1 MICPRVPGSNV
12 ICVLFRQ
19 DWGNASGVRISCQEQ
34 VIEIKQA
41 MRPGGLDPYCRWS
54 HLSLSYRVDVVG
66 GCHHLLD

>member
-1 MICPRVPGSNV
+1 MICPRVPGGNV

-41 MRPGGLDPYCRWS
+41 MRPGDLTALPLVS
-54 HLSLSYRVDVVG
+54 FESFLSRRRRRALSSST
-66 GCHHLLD
+66 